1 MNIEVAKALL
11 EKGDVDGATK
21 LLLDVAHQNPSDV
34 NVWLLLGAVST
45 RTSNWILGE
54 QSFSKLVQLKPSSP
68 LASSGLVQSY
78 YELGKYDDA
87 LSEINRFRSELD
99 FDNPDARVVLA
110 EQDKMVEKIKSRQSD
125 SE

>member
-1 MNIEVAKALL
+1 M
-11 EKGDVDGATK
+11 
-21 LLLDVAHQNPSDV
+21 
-34 NVWLLLGAVST
+34 
-45 RTSNWILGE
+45 
-54 QSFSKLVQLKPSSP
+54 
-68 LASSGLVQSY
+68 ASSGLVQSY

-125 SE
+125 SD